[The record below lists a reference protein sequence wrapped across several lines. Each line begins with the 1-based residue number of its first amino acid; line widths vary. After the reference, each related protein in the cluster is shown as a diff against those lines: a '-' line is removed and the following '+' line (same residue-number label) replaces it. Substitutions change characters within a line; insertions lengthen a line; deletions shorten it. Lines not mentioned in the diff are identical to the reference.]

1 MSNKFSI
8 TRNKEKYREL
18 LLFVICWIACLV
30 LPHFQKNFNLLM
42 VISQILISIILLVT
56 LYNILFKHAEIAKVI
71 NYKLFFIF
79 PSTYLVSLYLN
90 GLGNDK
96 LYIFLNRFGSG
107 TMFLNNNVFLYGDL
121 AHLTT
126 ASNCTTPIQIGE
138 IICDPFSRPLNQN
151 PHIISFLRLLDFS
164 NVVWLGLISTLLFFA
179 LMILISSKNQIN
191 QVTLLITLLSPPIV
205 LAIDRGNEIITILL
219 IISSLYLLMGNRIKQ
234 SIGATLLVVSA
245 FFKLW
250 PVLIIL
256 CVLIFLRKHLFIFA
270 KGIMILPIIYW
281 AINFESAVQMVR
293 FTQRGN
299 PNGLSFGIKHYFS
312 SSISFIY
319 IVIFL
324 VTTLVFA
331 VFYFFCVA
339 NLCIKKEQTSNYLAI
354 LNSLLLTYVV
364 IWALGTSYVYR
375 LIIFIPI
382 LIYLN
387 KVFVVNRSLLQLESL
402 ILLTLLTSRLSITTI
417 FTNLIA
423 VTFSLILIWP
433 LIQSINS
440 ANNIGVE

>member
-1 MSNKFSI
+1 MSHKFSI
-8 TRNKEKYREL
+8 TRMVEKYREFL
-18 LLFVICWIACLV
+18 LLVICWIACLV

-56 LYNILFKHAEIAKVI
+56 LYNILFKHSGIAKSI

-79 PSTYLVSLYLN
+79 PFTYIVSLYLIGQSN
-90 GLGNDK
+90 NK
-96 LYIFLNRFGSG
+96 LYVLLNRFGSG
-107 TMFLNNNVFLYGDL
+107 TMFVNNNVFLYGDL

-126 ASNCTTPIQIGE
+126 ASDCATPIQIGK

-151 PHIISFLRLLDFS
+151 PDVISFLRLLNFS

-219 IISSLYLLMGNRIKQ
+219 IISSLNLLIGNRIKQ
-234 SIGATLLVVSA
+234 NIGATLLVVSA

-250 PVLIIL
+250 PILIVL
-256 CVLIFLRKHLFIFA
+256 CMLIFLWKHLFIFA
-270 KGIMILPIIYW
+270 KGIMLLPIIYW

-293 FTQRGN
+293 FTDRGN
-299 PNGLSFGIKHYFS
+299 PNGLSFGIQHYFN

-331 VFYFFCVA
+331 VYYFFRVI
-339 NLCIKKEQTSNYLAI
+339 NLFIKKEQTFSYLAI
-354 LNSLLLTYVV
+354 LNSLLLVYVV

-387 KVFVVNRSLLQLESL
+387 KVFIVNRSLLQLESL
-402 ILLTLLTSRLSITTI
+402 ILLTLLTSRLSITSI

-423 VTFSLILIWP
+423 VIFSMILMRQ
-433 LIQSINS
+433 LIQNINITKN
-440 ANNIGVE
+440 AGVE

>member
-1 MSNKFSI
+1 VLI
-8 TRNKEKYREL
+8 TRNTEKYRDFL
-18 LLFVICWIACLV
+18 LLVICWIACLY
-30 LPHFQKNFNLLM
+30 LPRFQNNFNLLM
-42 VISQILISIILLVT
+42 VISQILISIILLGT
-56 LYNILFKHAEIAKVI
+56 LYNTLYKHVEIAKLI

-79 PSTYLVSLYLN
+79 PFTYLVSLYLN
-90 GLGNDK
+90 EQGNDK
-96 LYIFLNRFGSG
+96 LYIFLNHFGSG
-107 TMFLNNNVFLYGDL
+107 TMFVNNHVFLYGDL

-126 ASNCTTPIQIGE
+126 ASDCTSPIQIGE

-191 QVTLLITLLSPPIV
+191 RITLFITLLSPPIV

-219 IISSLYLLMGNRIKQ
+219 IISSLHLLIGNRIKQ
-234 SIGATLLVVSA
+234 SIGATLLVMGA

-250 PVLIIL
+250 PILILL
-256 CVLIFLRKHLFIFA
+256 CMLIFLRKHLFIFA

-293 FTQRGN
+293 FTDKGN

-312 SSISFIY
+312 SSISFMY

-324 VTTLVFA
+324 ITTFVFA
-331 VFYFFCVA
+331 VFYFFRVMD
-339 NLCIKKEQTSNYLAI
+339 LLIKKEQTSNYLAI

-364 IWALGTSYVYR
+364 IWALGSSYVYR

-382 LIYLN
+382 IIYLN
-387 KVFVVNRSLLQLESL
+387 KVFMVNLSLLQLESL
-402 ILLTLLTSRLSITTI
+402 ILLTLLTSRLSITTV
-417 FTNLIA
+417 FTNLMA
-423 VTFSLILIWP
+423 VTFSMILIRQ
-433 LIQSINS
+433 LIQNIKST
-440 ANNIGVE
+440 NNIGVE

>member
-1 MSNKFSI
+1 MSKKFAI
-8 TRNKEKYREL
+8 IRNKEKYREFL
-18 LLFVICWIACLV
+18 LLVICWIACLV
-30 LPHFQKNFNLLM
+30 LPHFQKNLNLLM

-56 LYNILFKHAEIAKVI
+56 LYRTLSKQVEIPKII

-79 PSTYLVSLYLN
+79 PITYLVSLYLISQ
-90 GLGNDK
+90 GNYA

-107 TMFLNNNVFLYGDL
+107 TMFVNNNVFIYGDL
-121 AHLTT
+121 AHLTS
-126 ASNCTTPIQIGE
+126 ASECTTPIQIGE

-151 PHIISFLRLLDFS
+151 PHIISLLRLLDFS
-164 NVVWLGLISTLLFFA
+164 NLVWLGLISTLLFFA
-179 LMILISSKNQIN
+179 LVILISIKNQIN
-191 QVTLLITLLSPPIV
+191 QVTLLITLVSPPIV

-219 IISSLYLLMGNRIKQ
+219 IISSLYLLIGSRIKQ
-234 SIGATLLVVSA
+234 FIGAILLVVSA

-250 PVLIIL
+250 PIFIIL
-256 CVLIFLRKHLFIFA
+256 CMLVFLRKHLFIFA

-281 AINFESAVQMVR
+281 AINFESAFEMVK
-293 FTQRGN
+293 FTDRGS

-312 SSISFIY
+312 SSISLIFI
-319 IVIFL
+319 VFFVL
-324 VTTLVFA
+324 TTFVFA
-331 VFYFFCVA
+331 IFYFFRVID
-339 NLCIKKEQTSNYLAI
+339 LFVKKEQTSNYLAI
-354 LNSLLLTYVV
+354 LNSLLLTYVL

-387 KVFVVNRSLLQLESL
+387 KVFMVNRSLLQLESL

-423 VTFSLILIWP
+423 VTFLMILIRQ
-433 LIQSINS
+433 LIQNIGT
-440 ANNIGVE
+440 ANNIRAK

>member
-1 MSNKFSI
+1 M
-8 TRNKEKYREL
+8 L
-18 LLFVICWIACLV
+18 LG
-30 LPHFQKNFNLLM
+30 
-42 VISQILISIILLVT
+42 T
-56 LYNILFKHAEIAKVI
+56 LYNTLYKHVEIAKLI

-79 PSTYLVSLYLN
+79 PFTYLVSLYLN
-90 GLGNDK
+90 EQGNDK
-96 LYIFLNRFGSG
+96 LYIFLNHFGSG
-107 TMFLNNNVFLYGDL
+107 TMFVNNHVFLYGDL

-126 ASNCTTPIQIGE
+126 ASDCTSPIQIGE

-191 QVTLLITLLSPPIV
+191 RITLFITLLSPPIV

-219 IISSLYLLMGNRIKQ
+219 IISSLHLLIGNRIKQ
-234 SIGATLLVVSA
+234 SIGATLLVMGA

-250 PVLIIL
+250 PILILL
-256 CVLIFLRKHLFIFA
+256 CMLIFLIKHLFIFA

-293 FTQRGN
+293 FTDKGN

-312 SSISFIY
+312 SSISFMY

-324 VTTLVFA
+324 ITTFVFA
-331 VFYFFCVA
+331 VFYFFRVMD
-339 NLCIKKEQTSNYLAI
+339 LLIKKEQTSNYLAI

-364 IWALGTSYVYR
+364 IWALGSSYVYR

-382 LIYLN
+382 IIYLN
-387 KVFVVNRSLLQLESL
+387 KVFMVNLPLLQLESL
-402 ILLTLLTSRLSITTI
+402 ILLTLLTSRLSITTV
-417 FTNLIA
+417 FTNLMA
-423 VTFSLILIWP
+423 VTFSMILIRQ
-433 LIQSINS
+433 LIQNIKST
-440 ANNIGVE
+440 NNIGVK